1 MVFLDVGIIIAKYV
15 CEEHNRRSE
24 MSSNLTPKIKSI
36 AVIGAGTMGPGIT
49 QSFAAGGYSVN
60 IWEPDEKN
68 RELAK
73 TRIYDGLKV
82 SGEQNLLDPSA
93 IDEIYSRVRFAE
105 SLEDAVNGVQFVME
119 TIVEKEDVKRS
130 FYKELAEIVTK
141 DMIVAS
147 NTSALNIFEIVP
159 PELLPQQ
166 LIVHWYGPAQLIPL
180 VEVVKSEEAPQELAD
195 AVVEMLKTCGKVPI
209 QMKKFIR
216 GYIVNRLLQCIN
228 REVFFLLDNG
238 YCTAEDIDFAAKM
251 SFIPRAMVLG
261 ICKKIDFGGVDMSIN
276 NYKNHSYQLPPDVG
290 LPETL
295 KRMEEEKAFGIK
307 TGKGFYDYEGQDIN
321 ALLEKRDAQL
331 AEAYK
336 LDMKFIED
344 PV

>member
-1 MVFLDVGIIIAKYV
+1 MNA
-15 CEEHNRRSE
+15 
-24 MSSNLTPKIKSI
+24 NLTPKIKNI

-60 IWEPDEKN
+60 VWEPDDKN
-68 RELAK
+68 RESAK
-73 TRIYDGLKV
+73 VRIYDGLKI
-82 SGEQNLLDPSA
+82 SGEQGLLDSSK
-93 IDEIYSRVRFAE
+93 IDEIYGRIRFAE
-105 SLEDAVNGVQFVME
+105 SLDDAVRETQFIME
-119 TIVEKEDVKRS
+119 TIVEKEDVKRT
-130 FYKELAEIVTK
+130 FYKELAKLVSEDT
-141 DMIVAS
+141 IVAS
-147 NTSALNIFEIVP
+147 NTSALNIFDVVP

-180 VEVVKSEEAPQELAD
+180 VEVVKSPEAPQGFAD
-195 AVVEMLKTCGKVPI
+195 ETIEMLKACGKVPI

-238 YCTAEDIDFAAKM
+238 YCTPEDIDFAAKM

-276 NYKNHSYQLPPDVG
+276 NYKNHSYQLPPDTG

-295 KRMEEEKAFGIK
+295 KKMEEEQAFGIK
-307 TGKGFYDYEGQDIN
+307 AGRGFYDYEGQDIN
-321 ALLEKRDAQL
+321 ALLEKRDVQL

-336 LDMKFIED
+336 LAMKFIED

>member
-1 MVFLDVGIIIAKYV
+1 
-15 CEEHNRRSE
+15 
-24 MSSNLTPKIKSI
+24 MSNEFSSKIKKI

-49 QSFAAGGYSVN
+49 QSFASGGFSVN

-68 RELAK
+68 RKLAK

-82 SGEQNLLDPSA
+82 SKEQGLLGDA
-93 IDEIYSRVRFAE
+93 DIDEIYERVHFAS
-105 SLEDAVNGVQFVME
+105 SLKEAVSDVQFIME
-119 TIVEKEDVKRS
+119 TIVEKEDIKRS
-130 FYKELAEIVTK
+130 FYKELADIIPK
-141 DMIVAS
+141 DIIVAS
-147 NTSALNIFEIVP
+147 NTSALNIFEVVP
-159 PELLPQQ
+159 KELLPQQ
-166 LIVHWYGPAQLIPL
+166 IIAHWYGPAQLIPL
-180 VEVVKSEEAPQELAD
+180 VEVIKSEEAPQEFAD
-195 AVVEMLKTCGKVPI
+195 EAVAMLKQCGKVPV

-276 NYKNHSYQLPPDVG
+276 NYKNHSYQLPPEEG
-290 LPETL
+290 LPKTL
-295 KRMEEEKAFGIK
+295 IKMEEERAFGIK
-307 TGKGFYDYEGQDIN
+307 TGKGFYDYEGQDID
-321 ALLEKRDAQL
+321 ALLEKRDMQL

-336 LDMKFIED
+336 LADKFIKD